1 MQTSDMAE
9 DRITERTIHIEKVFR
24 EKSPNAARFIPG
36 FVFGYLRRKIHEKEI
51 NAFLYENR
59 HLVGLPFV
67 DMLVREFGANI
78 KVSGMENLPEKGRA
92 IVAANHPLGGLDG
105 VVLMQVVGKK
115 RKDFLFP
122 VNDILLF
129 LPTLKPLFIPINKH
143 GSNQE
148 NLQILDN
155 AFDSEN
161 LILYFPAGLV
171 SRKQNGKIEDLEW
184 KKTFIAKA
192 VKYKRDV
199 IPTFVE
205 GANSNFFYNLA
216 NLRKR
221 LGIKANI
228 EMLYLPDEMF
238 KQFNKTIHVIFGK
251 PIPYDTFDRRY
262 NFNEWAQRIKKYV
275 YTMGQGNTEPFDP
288 GKDYNQ

>member
-1 MQTSDMAE
+1 MTEQTAHTE
-9 DRITERTIHIEKVFR
+9 DHGITERTINIEKVFR
-24 EKSPNAARFIPG
+24 EKGGKFLPG
-36 FVFGYLRRKIHEKEI
+36 FVFSYLRKKIHEKEI
-51 NAFLYENR
+51 NAFLYDNR
-59 HLVGLPFV
+59 HLVGVPFV
-67 DMLVREFGANI
+67 DMLIREFGAKIEVN
-78 KVSGMENLPEKGRA
+78 GLENLPEKGRA
-92 IVAANHPLGGLDG
+92 LVAANHPLGGLDG
-105 VVLMQVVGKK
+105 VALMHVVGRK

-155 AFDSEN
+155 AFSSEN

-171 SRKQNGKIEDLEW
+171 SRKQNGRIEDLEW
-184 KKTFIAKA
+184 KKTFIAKS
-192 VKYKRDV
+192 VKYKRNV
-199 IPTFVE
+199 IPTFID

-216 NLRKR
+216 LYRKK

-238 KQFNKTIHVIFGK
+238 KQYNKTIRITFGK
-251 PIPYDTFDRRY
+251 PIPWETFDKRHNY
-262 NFNEWAQRIKKYV
+262 GEWAQRVKRYV
-275 YTMGQGNTEPFDP
+275 YSMGKGNTGPFDP
-288 GKDYNQ
+288 EKKDL

>member
-1 MQTSDMAE
+1 MTGDA
-9 DRITERTIHIEKVFR
+9 ITPRTIDIEKVFR
-24 EKSPNAARFIPG
+24 EKSPNGARFIPR
-36 FVFGYLRRKIHEKEI
+36 FVFAYLRKKIHEKEI
-51 NAFLYENR
+51 NAFLYDHR
-59 HLVGLPFV
+59 DLLGLPFV
-67 DMLVREFGANI
+67 DMLVLEFGAKI
-78 KVSGMENLPEKGRA
+78 EISGMENLPEKGRA
-92 IVAANHPLGGLDG
+92 LVAANHPLGGLDG
-105 VVLMQVVGKK
+105 VVLMHVVGKK

-122 VNDILLF
+122 VNDLLLF

-171 SRKQNGKIEDLEW
+171 SRKQNGRIEDLEW
-184 KKTFIAKA
+184 KKTFISKA
-192 VKYKRDV
+192 VKFRRDV

-216 NLRKR
+216 NMRKK

-238 KQFNKTIHVIFGK
+238 KQYNKTIHITFGK
-251 PIPYDTFDRRY
+251 PIPYGTFDKRHNY
-262 NFNEWAQRIKKYV
+262 NEWALLVKKYV
-275 YTMGQGNTEPFDP
+275 YSMGKGNTDAFDAE
-288 GKDYNQ
+288 KEYS

>member
-1 MQTSDMAE
+1 MAE
-9 DRITERTIHIEKVFR
+9 DGITERTINIEKVFR
-24 EKSPNAARFIPG
+24 EKGAKFLPG
-36 FVFGYLRRKIHEKEI
+36 FVYAYLRKKIHEKEI
-51 NAFLYENR
+51 NAFLYDNR
-59 HLVGLPFV
+59 HLLGVPFV
-67 DMLVREFGANI
+67 DMLIREFGAKI
-78 KVSGMENLPEKGRA
+78 EVSGMANLPEKGRA
-92 IVAANHPLGGLDG
+92 LVASNHPLGGLDG
-105 VVLMQVVGKK
+105 VALMHVVGRK

-148 NLQILDN
+148 NLKILDE
-155 AFDSEN
+155 AFNSDN

-171 SRKQNGKIEDLEW
+171 SRKQGGKIEDLEW

-199 IPTFVE
+199 IPTYID

-216 NLRKR
+216 NYRKK
-221 LGIKANI
+221 LGIKANL

-238 KQFNKTIHVIFGK
+238 KQYNKTIHITFGM
-251 PIPYDTFDRRY
+251 PIPWGTFDKRHNY
-262 NFNEWAQRIKKYV
+262 NEWALRVKKYV
-275 YTMGQGNTEPFDP
+275 YSMGKGNTDPFDP
-288 GKDYNQ
+288 EREYA